1 MGLREEAARI
11 NAEERRAE
19 EEELREEA
27 ARVNAEEQ
35 PGEANGNWCGAVS
48 SCFSFSPDNCS
59 GAFDRIHYFGDRSTQ

>member
-48 SCFSFSPDNCS
+48 SCFSFFSDNCS
-59 GAFDRIHYFGDRSTQ
+59 GAYDRIHYFGDRSTQ

>member
-11 NAEERRAE
+11 NAEERRAAE
-19 EEELREEA
+19 
-27 ARVNAEEQ
+27 AEEQ